1 MAATKNLLGWFLLL
15 LLSLLPFATEAAS
28 NRPIRHWLER
38 LRAGSSST
46 LQHDRKTTKTKRRGG
61 RGRSVSWFSTNGGT
75 ASSSSTGHN
84 SSNTNNSWLEGMG
97 LWANADDDDDEAI
110 NADPLANVI
119 TPQSDLSRPGRSFHI
134 VTTASLPWFTGTAVN
149 PLLRAAHLYQ
159 RMLLQQQQSPA
170 SQRPETKDDDA
181 DADQDTKDGPV
192 VAAAAAVTLVV
203 PWLEERDDQEKLYG
217 RVFRDC
223 HEQEDCLREFLRQNA
238 NMPEASRGLQIR
250 WYPARYHAGLGSI
263 FAMGDILECCKGDT
277 LDVCIL
283 EEPEH
288 W

>member
-1 MAATKNLLGWFLLL
+1 MAMRKNLLGWFMLLL
-15 LLSLLPFATEAAS
+15 ISLLPLAEAAS

-38 LRAGSSST
+38 IRAGSSST
-46 LQHDRKTTKTKRRGG
+46 LHHDRKTKKTKRRGG
-61 RGRSVSWFSTNGGT
+61 GRSVSWFSTNGGT

-97 LWANADDDDDEAI
+97 LWANADDDEAN

-159 RMLLQQQQSPA
+159 RMLLQQQQSPPL
-170 SQRPETKDDDA
+170 SPQPETNDAA
-181 DADQDTKDGPV
+181 DADQNTKDGP
-192 VAAAAAVTLVV
+192 AAAAVTLVV

>member
-1 MAATKNLLGWFLLL
+1 MAMRKNLLGWFLLL
-15 LLSLLPFATEAAS
+15 LLSLLPSAEAAS

-46 LQHDRKTTKTKRRGG
+46 LHHDRKTKRRGG
-61 RGRSVSWFSTNGGT
+61 RGRSISWFSTNGGT

-84 SSNTNNSWLEGMG
+84 NNTSNNSWLEGMG
-97 LWANADDDDDEAI
+97 LWANADDDEEAN

-159 RMLLQQQQSPA
+159 RMLLQQSP
-170 SQRPETKDDDA
+170 PETNDA
-181 DADQDTKDGPV
+181 DADQNTKDGT
-192 VAAAAAVTLVV
+192 VAPAAAAVTLVV

-238 NMPEASRGLQIR
+238 NMPEASQGLQIR